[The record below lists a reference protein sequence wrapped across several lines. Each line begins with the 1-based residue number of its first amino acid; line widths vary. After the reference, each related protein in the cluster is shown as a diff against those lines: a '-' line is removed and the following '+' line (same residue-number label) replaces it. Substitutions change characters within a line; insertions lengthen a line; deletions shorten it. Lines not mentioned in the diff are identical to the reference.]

1 MPRNSRFLPF
11 AACLMLC
18 ASAIAIAQTRP
29 AASPSAQATPADDYS
44 GMYSFLQDG
53 EFVQVDFLPDGKV
66 SGFVSRYGDLESDK
80 GAFLDHFIKT
90 GSWKGKQ
97 LSFET
102 APVHGVWFA
111 FKGAV
116 ERGPAKTRAD
126 EGYYLLK
133 GTLSQ
138 YSTDADKKAAGRSRE
153 VTFKQ
158 FPQDEEPAAKR
169 PQ

>member
-1 MPRNSRFLPF
+1 MPSNSRYLRL
-11 AACLMLC
+11 AACILMC
-18 ASAIAIAQTRP
+18 ASAVAQTRP
-29 AASPSAQATPADDYS
+29 TRPTPPQPAPNSSDEYS
-44 GMYSFLQDG
+44 GMYSFLQEG

-90 GSWKGKQ
+90 GSWKDKQ

-111 FKGAV
+111 FKGVV
-116 ERGPAKTRAD
+116 ERGPAKTHAD
-126 EGYYLLK
+126 EGYYVLK

-138 YSTDADKKAAGRSRE
+138 YSSDADRRTAGRSRE

-158 FPQDEEPAAKR
+158 FPQDEEPSVKR